1 MENERKE
8 ILETIGKNVKSIR
21 LSRGITQEVMAEKLN
36 KSTNFVSLLEKGLS
50 GASLQTLVDICNIL
64 QVDAT
69 CIFKGLLTYNI
80 EEKDRYIIDSI
91 SAFSDKDKKIMTDLI
106 NYIIE
111 TREC

>member
-36 KSTNFVSLLEKGLS
+36 KSINFVSLLEKGSS

-64 QVDAT
+64 QVDANS
-69 CIFKGLLTYNI
+69 IFKGLLTYNI

-106 NYIIE
+106 DYIIE

>member
-8 ILETIGKNVKSIR
+8 ILQTVGKNIRSIR
-21 LSRGITQEVMAEKLN
+21 LSKGITQEVMAEKLN
-36 KSTNFVSLLEKGLS
+36 KSTNFVSLLEKGTS

-64 QVDAT
+64 QVDANS
-69 CIFKGLLTYNI
+69 IFKGLLTYNI
-80 EEKDRYIIDSI
+80 EEKDRYIIDNI
-91 SAFSDKDKKIMTDLI
+91 SAFSGKDKKIMADLI